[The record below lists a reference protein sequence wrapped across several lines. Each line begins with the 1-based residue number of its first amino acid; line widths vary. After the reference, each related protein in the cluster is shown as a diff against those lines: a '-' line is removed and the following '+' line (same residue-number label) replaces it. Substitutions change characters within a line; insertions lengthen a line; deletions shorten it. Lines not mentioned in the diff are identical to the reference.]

1 MKKKSYFCNMKINP
15 KFKVR
20 DVAGEHIILLQGKNA
35 GEMTKVVALNST
47 SMMLW
52 EQLQGKDFEFLDAV
66 AILLENYEVEEATA
80 LEDAKKWIETLRQN
94 GIIYDPQ

>member
-20 DVAGEHIILLQGKNA
+20 NVAGEHIILLQGKNA
-35 GEMTKVVALNST
+35 GEMTKVISLNAT
-47 SMMLW
+47 SLMLW
-52 EQLQGKDFEFLDAV
+52 EQLKDKDFELLDAV

>member
-1 MKKKSYFCNMKINP
+1 MKINP

-35 GEMTKVVALNST
+35 GEMTKVISLNAT
-47 SMMLW
+47 SLMLW
-52 EQLQGKDFEFLDAV
+52 EQLKDKDFELLDAV

>member
-1 MKKKSYFCNMKINP
+1 MKINP

-35 GEMTKVVALNST
+35 GEMTKVVSLNST
-47 SMMLW
+47 SLLLW
-52 EQLQGKDFEFLDAV
+52 EQLKDKDFEPLDVV
-66 AILLENYEVEEATA
+66 AILLENYDVEEAVA

>member
-1 MKKKSYFCNMKINP
+1 MKINP

-47 SMMLW
+47 SLLLW
-52 EQLQGKDFEFLDAV
+52 EQLKDKDFEPLDVV
-66 AILLENYEVEEATA
+66 AILLENYDVEEAVA